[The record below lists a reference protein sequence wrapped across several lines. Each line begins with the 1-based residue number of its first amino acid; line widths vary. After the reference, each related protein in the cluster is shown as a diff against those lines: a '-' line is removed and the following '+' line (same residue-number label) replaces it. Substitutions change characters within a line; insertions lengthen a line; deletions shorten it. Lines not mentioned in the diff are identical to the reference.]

1 MVWYPETF
9 QMKKGSENEDENAK
23 CMTIFCIS
31 QSAIFVTK
39 NNPPHT
45 YTDRQ
50 RERTPFNSPLY
61 MISEKQK
68 VLGYVEKE
76 EEEEEADMLIV

>member
-39 NNPPHT
+39 KQSATHIHRQTERENAFQFPPIHDFGET
-45 YTDRQ
+45 K
-50 RERTPFNSPLY
+50 S
-61 MISEKQK
+61 
-68 VLGYVEKE
+68 LG
-76 EEEEEADMLIV
+76 IC